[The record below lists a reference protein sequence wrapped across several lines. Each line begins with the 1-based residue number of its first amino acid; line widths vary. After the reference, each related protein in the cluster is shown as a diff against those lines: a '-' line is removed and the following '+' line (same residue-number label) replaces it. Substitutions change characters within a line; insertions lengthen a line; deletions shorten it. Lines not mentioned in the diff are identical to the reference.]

1 MVTPLATCHMPLRNT
16 PHVWASSCLKQFSLW
31 TSSFCNTT
39 LASSYISC
47 QTWISAEFFTATPSF
62 NVEVPQ
68 TSSGNS
74 SLVHLYSLQVYIIQS
89 MVLNIMSPTIYMLFL
104 TSSFTSWNLDIS
116 TWISY
121 WHFKT
126 KQVENSTINHPSLN
140 CSESLWQ
147 ASSSTEMHISPTPPH
162 IHNQIQ
168 SDSKCLDLTHKIHH
182 KCLYFWSSLL
192 PL

>member
-1 MVTPLATCHMPLRNT
+1 MVTPLATCHMPLGNT
-16 PHVWASSCLKQFSLW
+16 PHMWASSCLKQFSLW
-31 TSSFCNTT
+31 TSSFCDTT

-47 QTWISAEFFTATPSF
+47 QTWISAEFFTATLSF
-62 NVEVPQ
+62 NVEVSRSPVL
-68 TSSGNS
+68 SAGIYHP
-74 SLVHLYSLQVYIIQS
+74 VHGFKYHVTYYIY
-89 MVLNIMSPTIYMLFL
+89 TYIYMLFL
-104 TSSFTSWNLDIS
+104 TSSLTSWNLDIS

-140 CSESLWQ
+140 CSESPL
-147 ASSSTEMHISPTPPH
+147 ASFIIYRNAHITNPPPTHTPKSSLTTSAW
-162 IHNQIQ
+162 
-168 SDSKCLDLTHKIHH
+168 DLTHKIQH